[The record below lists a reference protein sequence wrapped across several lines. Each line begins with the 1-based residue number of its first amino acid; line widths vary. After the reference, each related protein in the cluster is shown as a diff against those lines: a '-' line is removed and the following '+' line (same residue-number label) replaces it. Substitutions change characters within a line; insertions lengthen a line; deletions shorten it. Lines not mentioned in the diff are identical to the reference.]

1 MEDNIINWS
10 LFLLRN
16 LDAKVNGKTYKKHNQ
31 DWVRELYR
39 QWESNVDTDKK
50 LMVNKVK
57 HETR

>member
-16 LDAKVNGKTYKKHNQ
+16 LDAKVSGKTYKKHNQ